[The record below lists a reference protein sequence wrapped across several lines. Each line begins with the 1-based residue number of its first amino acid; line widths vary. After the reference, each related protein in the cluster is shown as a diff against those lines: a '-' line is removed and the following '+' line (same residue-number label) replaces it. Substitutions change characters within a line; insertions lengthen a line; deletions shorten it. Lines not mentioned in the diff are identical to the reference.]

1 MRNIGYLMTKIGY
14 LMTNIGYLMTIKRK
28 KYREPVS
35 EKKQKSFQTTS
46 ATLPYFHETA

>member
-28 KYREPVS
+28 KYREPVN
-35 EKKQKSFQTTS
+35 EKK
-46 ATLPYFHETA
+46 